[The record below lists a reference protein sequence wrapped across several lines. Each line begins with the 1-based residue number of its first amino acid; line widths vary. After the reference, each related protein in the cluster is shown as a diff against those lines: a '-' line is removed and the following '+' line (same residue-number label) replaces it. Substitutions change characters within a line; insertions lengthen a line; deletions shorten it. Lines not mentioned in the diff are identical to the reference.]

1 MLIPRLL
8 LCCQS
13 VLHCHD
19 VIYARVAIS
28 GVWRQTLAIVANGI
42 RGTRSCSHS
51 SISSHYRP
59 TDLVGI
65 CDLHRERHRIDHI
78 YHFSRFCQV
87 LFYLI
92 GGSGPSAPVYQIS
105 ATRPCLCCS
114 TTIYIHVSFWRAF
127 VFFSCSCMNPSAFAK
142 NTHLPRL
149 NPHNPQGYPN
159 TRAPFCLLW
168 MMSLRRMDT
177 ELRLLAEVLGNGL
190 KTNPDE

>member
-13 VLHCHD
+13 LLHCHD

-42 RGTRSCSHS
+42 RGTRSRSHS

-59 TDLVGI
+59 TYLVGI

-78 YHFSRFCQV
+78 YLFSRFCQV

-114 TTIYIHVSFWRAF
+114 TTILHPCVIL
-127 VFFSCSCMNPSAFAK
+127 SCIRLLLLFLHEPLRF
-142 NTHLPRL
+142 LPRTL
-149 NPHNPQGYPN
+149 I
-159 TRAPFCLLW
+159 F
-168 MMSLRRMDT
+168 
-177 ELRLLAEVLGNGL
+177 LA
-190 KTNPDE
+190 